1 MLAEMYGVTRQELQ
15 DDKDLHQRLLEHAAL
30 RFQPDAIMGLYNNPE
45 PSVILGDRMTRWPGH
60 GLPANGS
67 FQFVEGEYMKPEDY
81 DAFLDDPADWAIRKY
96 WPRVF
101 KELEGLALLPPLGI
115 AAYGAYSLPNLGVL
129 TLPPVVA
136 ALQALGR
143 AAEAQARADVCAVQ
157 SVQRPAALGI
167 APPTFM
173 GSITEAP
180 FDFMSDTLRGMRG
193 IMLDIHRRP
202 EQLLAAEEKVLKF
215 QLEYAINWSRA
226 TGINVCF
233 IPLHRGSDGFMS
245 LPQFEKFYWPQ
256 LKALQVGLVEEGNP
270 AFRLPRRCLG
280 PAPHLPH
287 GTAQGQDRGPVPVER
302 HLQGE
307 RSRRRD
313 DVYHGRHVQLAAGS
327 RHRRRGALTD
337 QETMRN
343 GRQRRRVYHEQR
355 RRRVGRQPA

>member
-143 AAEAQARADVCAVQ
+143 AAEAQAKADVCAVQ
-157 SVQRPAALGI
+157 SVQRLAALGI
-167 APPTFM
+167 ARLRSWAQSPKRR
-173 GSITEAP
+173 SISCLTRCVAC
-180 FDFMSDTLRGMRG
+180 
-193 IMLDIHRRP
+193 
-202 EQLLAAEEKVLKF
+202 AASCS
-215 QLEYAINWSRA
+215 IS
-226 TGINVCF
+226 TGGPNN
-233 IPLHRGSDGFMS
+233 
-245 LPQFEKFYWPQ
+245 YWQP
-256 LKALQVGLVEEGNP
+256 K
-270 AFRLPRRCLG
+270 RRCLSSSSSTPSTG
-280 PAPHLPH
+280 AAPPASTSASSHY
-287 GTAQGQDRGPVPVER
+287 TAAPMASCRC
-302 HLQGE
+302 HSS
-307 RSRRRD
+307 RSST
-313 DVYHGRHVQLAAGS
+313 GRSS
-327 RHRRRGALTD
+327 RPCR
-337 QETMRN
+337 
-343 GRQRRRVYHEQR
+343 
-355 RRRVGRQPA
+355 